1 VNSWNTGWWR
11 TLLLPGG
18 ALFLLS
24 VGIFSGGLFRI
35 PPATLGFCYAAVF
48 LGGLLLSW
56 RFHSGRT
63 FSALILL
70 LLAHRAVE
78 FFGTGHSPVVGAGRT
93 ALEAVSFF
101 LAVNFIW
108 LAAAGEFGFSIA
120 AFAPRL
126 GVLFLESVFVAVICR
141 PQPAWGSD
149 LFRGAW
155 LPRTW
160 FAWTRISQFSWLVLA
175 VAFVFLVIRAVQS
188 RKQIDAAFAWALA
201 AVACAFSSGQ
211 LGHVADGYIASAGLL
226 LLVGVVETSY
236 RMAYHDELTGIP
248 SRRALNDARTGLE
261 PPYTIA
267 VVDVD
272 HFKQFNDTH
281 GHDTGD
287 EVLRMV
293 AKRLGEVAGGGR
305 AYRVG
310 GEEFTILFARMHAD
324 DALPHLEQ
332 LRQAIEATVFRLRG
346 YDRRLVARGP
356 ERRSAKRTSGRAGKS
371 PNPPSP
377 RSVSDLKV
385 TVSIGVAE
393 ASERALFDAALERAD
408 KALYRAKQNG
418 RNRTEVDGRVSQKEA
433 ALVRKRKSGAKSA

>member
-1 VNSWNTGWWR
+1 M
-11 TLLLPGG
+11 
-18 ALFLLS
+18 LFLLS
-24 VGIFSGGLFRI
+24 VGVFSGGFFHV
-35 PPATLGFCYAAVF
+35 PAATQGFYYAAVF

-63 FSALILL
+63 FAALILL

-78 FFGTGHSPVVGAGRT
+78 FFAAGHSPVVGPGRT
-93 ALEAVSFF
+93 AIEAVSFF
-101 LAVNFIW
+101 LAANFIW
-108 LAAAGEFGFSIA
+108 LAATGEFGFSIT

-141 PQPAWGSD
+141 PQPAWGYD

-160 FAWTRISQFSWLVLA
+160 FAWTRLSQFSWLAIA
-175 VAFVFLVIRAVQS
+175 VALIFLVVRVAQS

-201 AVACAFSSGQ
+201 AVACAFSSGL
-211 LGHVADGYIASAGLL
+211 LGHVADGYIASAGLF
-226 LLVGVVETSY
+226 LLVAVVETSY

-261 PPYTIA
+261 APYTVA

-293 AKRLGEVAGGGR
+293 AKRLSEVTGGGE

-310 GEEFTILFARMHAD
+310 GEEFTILFARTRVED
-324 DALPHLEQ
+324 SLPHLEQ
-332 LRQAIEATVFRLRG
+332 LRRAIEASTFRLRG
-346 YDRRLVARGP
+346 HDRRLVARGP
-356 ERRSAKRTSGRAGKS
+356 ERRSAMRTSGHASKAQN
-371 PNPPSP
+371 PNLTELS
-377 RSVSDLKV
+377 V

-393 ASERALFDAALERAD
+393 ASEGATFDAVLGRAD

-418 RNRTEVDGRVSQKEA
+418 RNRVEVDGRIRQTRLA
-433 ALVRKRKSGAKSA
+433 RKKKSGTRSA